1 MTGASL
7 YFSKA
12 SKYSIVWISSKG
24 FSNGMRCTYTV
35 PKLIERNWKFTN
47 VHGVEGANNV
57 TLKGTDFIYIENYQ
71 NHFPQKFFDE
81 KLIPAVKDGAVVFFG
96 SYFFLDKLE
105 KQFSDPTYAIKFTE
119 NAGKVRK
126 PSYIRNDAFATT
138 PNKISNHLVFTPSGT
153 LEPKYPDKWVV
164 LAAQKTAAGEEKPFM
179 LARPLG
185 KGMVVICGD
194 ILGLP
199 LFENL
204 LEYNK
209 HIKR

>member
-1 MTGASL
+1 MCIRDS
-7 YFSKA
+7 
-12 SKYSIVWISSKG
+12 
-24 FSNGMRCTYTV
+24 
-35 PKLIERNWKFTN
+35 
-47 VHGVEGANNV
+47 
-57 TLKGTDFIYIENYQ
+57 
-71 NHFPQKFFDE
+71 
-81 KLIPAVKDGAVVFFG
+81 
-96 SYFFLDKLE
+96 
-105 KQFSDPTYAIKFTE
+105 TE